1 MEADDARGASTGH
14 QERRIKKPAAK
25 GQPRASHNT
34 CLLVANLFQ
43 PGGRLQPVHALS
55 PARVAGMVSPR
66 SVGPTAR
73 FPEYATGGKADWLI
87 LRSRLQSGPGTAGVL
102 RKEENQLG
110 QR

>member
-1 MEADDARGASTGH
+1 METDDARGTATGH

-34 CLLVANLFQ
+34 CHLVANFSN
-43 PGGRLQPVHALS
+43 PGGRLQPAHGLS
-55 PARVAGMVSPR
+55 PGGVAAMVSPR
-66 SVGPTAR
+66 TVGPVAS
-73 FPEYATGGKADWLI
+73 FPEYAIGEKADWLI
-87 LRSRLQSGPGTAGVL
+87 VRSRPQSGPGTAGVL